1 MPGVLDDSDEEKWIY
16 REHTA
21 AKHEVYRKYLTP
33 WTYKLANYNR
43 QAGRRRNK
51 LRIVDCFAG
60 RGSYVDAE
68 DCEGV
73 DLECIETPVEYPG
86 SPQIILDRLTSHS
99 DKFDNAEAV
108 FIEKDPE
115 NFEKLQE
122 NLNQISGVAENVHK
136 RPIKGKFQEEILDIV
151 DTDGNDYPTLFF
163 IDPFG
168 FKALDYDVITEIA
181 TTPQFDFLLTFMS
194 RDINRFFDNE
204 EHEVAIQRMFG
215 EKNYKSRVG
224 DYDAENWEPLVEY
237 YTDRLE
243 EAGTEFTFEYVIT
256 EPDSTQVIYYLVF
269 GSNDYEGYKTMRAVM
284 HNCGTGSFGYA
295 PREVDHDRKQT
306 GLGEWTSGNSDIE
319 DYLKNNYQY
328 QRIEFDELVRRC
340 IQDRGYADDVESDY
354 RQALKNLEGDGDI
367 QVERRTSQPG
377 GNGIQGGD
385 MIDFRPQEDLEGLN

>member
-21 AKHEVYRKYLTP
+21 AKHEVYQKYLTP

-43 QAGRRRNK
+43 EYRSRRNK
-51 LRIVDCFAG
+51 LRVVDCFAG

-73 DLECIETPVEYPG
+73 DLECIDTPVKYPG
-86 SPQIILDRLTSHS
+86 SPQIILDRLTKHS
-99 DKFDNAEAV
+99 GKFDAAEAV
-108 FIEKDPE
+108 FIEKDGSNYE
-115 NFEKLQE
+115 RLTE
-122 NLNQISGVAENVHK
+122 NLDVLSGVADNVHTD
-136 RPIKGKFQEEILDIV
+136 PIQGKFQEEILDVV

-181 TTPQFDFLLTFMS
+181 NTPQFDFLLTFMS
-194 RDINRFFDNE
+194 RDINRFFENE

-215 EKNYKSRVG
+215 EKNYKSKVG

-243 EAGTEFTFEYVIT
+243 ESGTEHTFEYLIT

-269 GSNDYEGYKTMRAVM
+269 GSNNYEGYKTMREVM
-284 HNCGTGSFGYA
+284 YNCGTGSFGYA
-295 PREVDHDRKQT
+295 PQDIDHDRNQS
-306 GLGEWTSGNSDIE
+306 GLNQWVDGKSDVE
-319 DYLKNNYQY
+319 DYLRNNFEY
-328 QRIEFDELVRRC
+328 QRIEYSELVRRC
-340 IQDRGYADDVESDY
+340 INDREYADSAEKDY
-354 RQALKNLEGDGDI
+354 RQALKSLERQGELR
-367 QVERRTSQPG
+367 VERKTSVSS
-377 GNGIQGGD
+377 GIQDGD
-385 MIDFRPQEDLEGLN
+385 MIDFRPQADLTGIESD